1 MEIVRRVQSMK
12 EIARKA
18 RSRGLKIAL
27 VPTMGGLHKGHAS
40 LIRHANEVADVLVT
54 SIFVNPAQFG
64 PGEDYERYPR
74 DLTRDSDQCIALGV
88 DYLFTPEVNDI
99 YPPGPRTYVEVK
111 ELSDRLEGHSRPGHF
126 RGVTT
131 IVLKLLEIVQPHISI
146 FGMKDAQQ
154 GIIIQRMVLD
164 LMLDAEVHMLPI
176 VRDEDGVA
184 LSSRNRFLTD
194 EQRAAAQAIPRALEA
209 ARHVVT
215 EGQTRPEEVVA
226 AAREVLE
233 AEELLRVDYIELAS
247 KDALAPVP
255 EIAGEVLLLVAVY
268 CGDTRLIDNTL
279 LAPAS

>member
-1 MEIVRRVQSMK
+1 MK

-18 RSRGLKIAL
+18 RARGLKIAL

-40 LIRHANEVADVLVT
+40 LIRHADELADVLVA
-54 SIFVNPAQFG
+54 SVFVNPAQFG

-74 DLTRDSDQCIALGV
+74 ELTRDADLCIGLGV
-88 DYLFTPEVNDI
+88 DYLFAPEVNDI

-111 ELSDRLEGHSRPGHF
+111 ELSDRLEGRSRPGHF

-131 IVLKLLEIVQPHISI
+131 IVLKLLEIVQPHMAA

-154 GIIIQRMVLD
+154 GIIIQRMVQD
-164 LMLDAEVHMLPI
+164 LMLDVEVHLLPI

-184 LSSRNRFLTD
+184 LSSRNRFLSEAERT
-194 EQRAAAQAIPRALEA
+194 AAQAIPRALEA
-209 ARHVVT
+209 AGQAVA
-215 EGQTRPEEVVA
+215 EGRTKPEDVVA

-233 AEELLRVDYIELAS
+233 AEELLRVDYIELAT
-247 KDALAPVP
+247 KDAMAPVS

-268 CGDTRLIDNTL
+268 CGETRLIDNVV
-279 LAPAS
+279 LAPAG

>member
-1 MEIVRRVQSMK
+1 MK

-18 RSRGLKIAL
+18 RKRGLKIAL

-40 LIRHANEVADVLVT
+40 LIRYANEAADVLVT
-54 SIFVNPAQFG
+54 SLFVNPAQFG
-64 PGEDYERYPR
+64 PGEDYQRYPR
-74 DLTRDSDQCIALGV
+74 DLTRDSDQCISLGV

-126 RGVTT
+126 RGVAT
-131 IVLKLLEIVQPHISI
+131 IVLKLLEIVQPHVAV
-146 FGMKDAQQ
+146 FGWKDAQQ
-154 GIIIQRMVLD
+154 GILIRRMVQD
-164 LMLDAEVHMLPI
+164 LMLDVEIHLLPI
-176 VRDEDGVA
+176 IRDEDGVA

-209 ARHVVT
+209 ARHAVA
-215 EGQTRPEEVVA
+215 EGQTKPEEVIG

-233 AEELLRVDYIELAS
+233 ATPLLRVDYVELAT
-247 KDALAPVP
+247 KDQLAPVTAIGP
-255 EIAGEVLLLVAVY
+255 DALLLIAVY

-279 LAPAS
+279 LEPSS